1 MDGALSLLLVLRAQS
16 HIQGL
21 TPSGGLGGVVTRRQ
35 TGLPSRDGRS
45 QQGPPQGPAPAEAAQ
60 GEVLGEHGQAPK
72 SRGLPTILEA
82 SDP

>member
-1 MDGALSLLLVLRAQS
+1 MDGALSLLLALKAQS

-21 TPSGGLGGVVTRRQ
+21 TPSGGLGWAVTKRQ

-45 QQGPPQGPAPAEAAQ
+45 QQGPPQGPVPAEAAP
-60 GEVLGEHGQAPK
+60 GEVLGEQGRAPR
-72 SRGLPTILEA
+72 SRGLPTVLAA